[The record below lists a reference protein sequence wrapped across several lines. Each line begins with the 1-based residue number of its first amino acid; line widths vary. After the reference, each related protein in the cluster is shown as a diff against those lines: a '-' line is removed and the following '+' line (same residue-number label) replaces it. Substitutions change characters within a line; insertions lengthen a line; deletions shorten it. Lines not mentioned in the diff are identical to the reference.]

1 MIFIVQ
7 IKITLGRLKNM
18 LRGHVTHLYKCVT
31 FMPALFL
38 KPGYWN
44 DVFEFE
50 EGFILSLSQKWLG
63 NTLRVT
69 FYVYLYPF
77 DLPRGY
83 SKQLQRC
90 HTLIVCD
97 ISNGIVAVC
106 LEANFPCC
114 SDTFSGPLMTNRDDI
129 KKKFQHFKKPVLN

>member
-1 MIFIVQ
+1 MQ
-7 IKITLGRLKNM
+7 TKITLRRLKNIS
-18 LRGHVTHLYKCVT
+18 RVHVTHLCYCVT

-44 DVFEFE
+44 DMFEFE

-77 DLPRGY
+77 DLSRGC

-106 LEANFPCC
+106 LVANFRCC

>member
-1 MIFIVQ
+1 
-7 IKITLGRLKNM
+7 
-18 LRGHVTHLYKCVT
+18 
-31 FMPALFL
+31 MPALFL

-44 DVFEFE
+44 DMFEFE

-77 DLPRGY
+77 DLPGGY

-129 KKKFQHFKKPVLN
+129 KKEIQHFKKPVLN